1 MTKQELKDWSL
12 KEQRETAREA
22 TRILQEEIGYK
33 KLSVNHSVRY
43 KKYRLRAGQA
53 GFGEVGTWGDDPEEI
68 AQAAAEMA
76 KESDHVQAWANFR
89 PRDSFGNA
97 LGGPNE
103 QT

>member
-1 MTKQELKDWSL
+1 MTKQELKNWSL
-12 KEQRETAREA
+12 KEQRKTAREA
-22 TRILQEEIGYK
+22 TRILQEDLDFK
-33 KLSVNHSVRY
+33 KLSVDHSVRY
-43 KKYRLRAGQA
+43 KKYNLQAGQA
-53 GFGEVGTWGDDPEEI
+53 AFGGVGEYGDDPEEL

-76 KESDHVQAWANFR
+76 KENDSVQAWANFK